1 MLLIV
6 HFVLGMLMVSSQPIL
21 VSLSVAMV
29 KKKKKPNKP
38 NKQKTQN
45 NNNNKNWPKE
55 KATRGRKGFI

>member
-29 KKKKKPNKP
+29 KKKKNKPNKP
-38 NKQKTQN
+38 KTQN